1 MSSRDIKNLSCCCS
15 SPIKDKDREATQEL
29 DFLSN
34 LILTT
39 PLIEY
44 LRGTA
49 TSDECEPLFARYKQ
63 CLSRALKERGIDK
76 MLDEARADN
85 RENDL
90 ENMKPN

>member
-1 MSSRDIKNLSCCCS
+1 MSASLAPECNEVKEYLRVTRKKYMAANVVQ
-15 SPIKDKDREATQEL
+15 T
-29 DFLSN
+29 
-34 LILTT
+34 
-39 PLIEY
+39 EY

-49 TSDECEPLFARYKQ
+49 TSDECEPLFAKYKQ

-90 ENMKPN
+90 ENMKPTS